1 MKIAL
6 GFLLAFAIGVL
17 CRVAGVPLPAPPVLI
32 GALLVV
38 AMSTGYVLTDRV
50 ARHRE
55 ARNQAA
61 LCGGPPGE
69 PLATPRVP

>member
-6 GFLLAFAIGVL
+6 GFLLAFGIGVL

-38 AMSTGYVLTDRV
+38 AMSAGYVLTDRL
-50 ARHRE
+50 ARNRE
-55 ARNQAA
+55 AKHQA
-61 LCGGPPGE
+61 LCGGPCGAQLKSTPGV
-69 PLATPRVP
+69 R

>member
-6 GFLLAFAIGVL
+6 GFVLAIAIGVG
-17 CRVAGVPLPAPPVLI
+17 CRVAGVPLPSPPVLI

-38 AMSTGYVLTDRV
+38 AMSTGYTLMDRF

-55 ARNQAA
+55 ATNRIH
-61 LCGGPPGE
+61 CGGPTGE
-69 PLATPRVP
+69 PAKHAESTT